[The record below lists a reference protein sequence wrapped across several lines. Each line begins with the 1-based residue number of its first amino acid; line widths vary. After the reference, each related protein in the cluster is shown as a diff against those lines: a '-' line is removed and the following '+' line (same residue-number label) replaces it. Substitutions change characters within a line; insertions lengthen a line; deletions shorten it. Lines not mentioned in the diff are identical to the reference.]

1 MRYLFLPS
9 LLMLLSLYV
18 NSQETDSLFVSSALL
33 KLKNAKEYTLKV
45 ADLMPA
51 KNYNYRP
58 TEDEMNFGEHLL
70 HIAENLSWLST
81 SYLNSGANSN
91 SKIDLKIKDKDSIR
105 KALVRTYDYAI
116 NVLIHFKSSN
126 LRDTVDFFAGPMNKM
141 QVINLINDHQTH
153 HRGQLLVYLRLSGIT
168 PPKYIGW

>member
-1 MRYLFLPS
+1 MRYLFLSP
-9 LLMLLSLYV
+9 LLLLSLYV
-18 NSQETDSLFVSSALL
+18 NSQETDSLFIATALL

-58 TEDEMNFGEHLL
+58 TEDEMNFGEQLL
-70 HIAENLSWLST
+70 HIAGNLAWLST
-81 SYLNSGANSN
+81 SYLNSGTNSN

-105 KALVRTYDYAI
+105 TVLVITYDYAI
-116 NVLIHFKSSN
+116 NVLMHFRSENSSDMVN
-126 LRDTVDFFAGPMNKM
+126 FFAGPMNKM

-168 PPKYIGW
+168 PPKYVGW